1 MISRM
6 PENEGSLLSPV
17 PQAVN
22 IHEDGFALSPVVWLV
37 TGMDTPPAALL
48 QVETALYHAGVKEVE
63 IRSTPPEGGIAAT
76 AMPVVIY
83 MGKFLENQTVS
94 DALDLLGATT
104 AEGFHAEG
112 YVLAAGSTNSG
123 THMIVLAGMDEN
135 GIFYASQT
143 FSQLIFKKDPLGWIP
158 SVTVYDWPSMPVRG
172 VIEGFYGPPWSHEE
186 RLNQFSFYSKHKM
199 NAYVYAPKDD
209 PYHREKWR
217 TPYPQDKM
225 AEIKQL
231 VDAAKRNH
239 ITFTFA
245 ISPGNSITF
254 SDDSEFQK
262 LINKAQAVWDIGVR
276 SFALYLDDI
285 DPALRFPK
293 DKEKFGGDHNP
304 SAAAQA
310 FLLNRFNEEFIKTH
324 PGAKPLI
331 TVPTE
336 YYEEG
341 TSPYRE
347 RFAALVQPDIIVQWT
362 GIGVVAPSIRVK
374 DAQCI
379 HGIFQHPLLIWDNY
393 PVNDFDRNRLF
404 LAPLY
409 GRDAELYKET
419 EIIGITA
426 NPMNEAEASK
436 IPLYT
441 MAEYMWNPTGYEPEE
456 SLQKSLL
463 EFSGGREMNALRL
476 FVESCYGSLLNNH
489 KEPLSLKLEPLM
501 DAFWKQKEK
510 RAIGAE
516 ANELLHQ
523 FLELKN
529 VPNQLQQLGNSN
541 FLRET
546 EPYLIKLSLYGAAG
560 EAAVQL
566 VLMEKE
572 GDASQADTQRV
583 ILESLVE
590 KLVSI
595 PKKLSLS
602 AMNSFINRVLG
613 HDALNEGTKA
623 DSPAPTI
630 Y

>member
-1 MISRM
+1 MISRI
-6 PENEGSLLSPV
+6 PENESSLLSPV
-17 PQAVN
+17 PQVVK
-22 IHEDGFALSPVVWLV
+22 IHEDGFALSPIVWLV
-37 TGMDTPPAALL
+37 TGVDTPPAALL
-48 QVETALYHAGVKEVE
+48 HVETALYHAGVKEVE
-63 IRSTPPEGGIAAT
+63 IRSTPPEEGIAAT
-76 AMPVVIY
+76 AMPVMIY
-83 MGKFLENQTVS
+83 MGEFPSNQAVS
-94 DALDLLGATT
+94 DAIELLGA
-104 AEGFHAEG
+104 APPEGLNAEG
-112 YVLAAGSTNSG
+112 YVLAAGSTASG
-123 THMIVLAGMDEN
+123 THMIVLAGRDEN
-135 GIFYASQT
+135 GTFYAAQT
-143 FSQLIFKKDPLGWIP
+143 FSQLIIKKDPLGWIP
-158 SVTVYDWPSMPVRG
+158 SAVVYDWPSMPVRG

-186 RLNQFSFYSKHKM
+186 RLNQLSFYSKHKL

-217 TPYPQDKM
+217 TSYPQDKM
-225 AEIKQL
+225 EEIKQL

-254 SDDSEFQK
+254 SDDTEFQA
-262 LINKAQAVWDIGVR
+262 LMNKAQAVWDIGVR

-285 DPALRFPK
+285 DPALHFPM

-310 FLLNRFNEEFIKTH
+310 FLLNRFNDEFIKTH
-324 PGAKPLI
+324 PEAKPLI

-347 RFAALVQPDIIVQWT
+347 RFAALLQPDIIVQWT
-362 GIGVVAPSIRVK
+362 GIGVVAPSIRVT
-374 DAQCI
+374 DAQFI

-409 GRDAELYKET
+409 GRDVELYKED
-419 EIIGITA
+419 EIIGMTA

-441 MAEYMWNPTGYEPEE
+441 MAEYMWNPSGYEPEA

-463 EFSGGREMNALRL
+463 EFSGRREIKALRL

-489 KEPLSLKLEPLM
+489 EEPLSLRLEPLVET
-501 DAFWKQKEK
+501 FWDQKEK
-510 RAIGAE
+510 GAVAAE
-516 ANELLHQ
+516 AKELLHQ
-523 FLELKN
+523 FVELKN
-529 VPNQLQQLGNSN
+529 VPDQLQQLGNPN
-541 FLRET
+541 FLREA
-546 EPYLIKLSLYGAAG
+546 EPYLHKLSLYGAGG

-566 VLMEKE
+566 VQMEIE
-572 GDASQADTQRV
+572 GDSSQADIQRV
-583 ILESLVE
+583 ILERLVE
-590 KLVSI
+590 QLASI
-595 PKKLSLS
+595 PQKLSLS
-602 AMNSFINRVLG
+602 VLNSFINRVLG
-613 HDALNEGTKA
+613 REALTEATKA

>member
-1 MISRM
+1 MNSRM
-6 PENEGSLLSPV
+6 PKSEGSLLSPV
-17 PQAVN
+17 PQVVSYG
-22 IHEDGFALSPVVWLV
+22 EEGFALSPVVWLV
-37 TGMDTPPAALL
+37 TGVDTPPAALL
-48 QVETALYHAGVKEVE
+48 QVETSLYLAGVKEVE
-63 IRSTPPEGGIAAT
+63 IRSTPPEGGTADT

-83 MGKFLENQTVS
+83 MGKFPANQSIS
-94 DALDLLGATT
+94 DALNLLGATPPE
-104 AEGFHAEG
+104 ALNAEG
-112 YVLAAGSTNSG
+112 YVLAAGSTDSG
-123 THMIVLAGMDEN
+123 THMIVLAGIDEN
-135 GIFYASQT
+135 GTFYAAQT
-143 FSQLIFKKDPLGWIP
+143 FSQLIIKKHHFGWIP
-158 SVTVYDWPSMPVRG
+158 SVVVHDWPSMPVRG

-186 RLNQFSFYSKHKM
+186 RLNQLSFYSKHKM

-225 AEIKQL
+225 EEIKQL

-254 SDDSEFQK
+254 SDDTEFQD
-262 LINKAQAVWDIGVR
+262 LMNKAQAVWEIGVR

-285 DPALRFPK
+285 DPALRFPR

-304 SAAAQA
+304 PAAAQA
-310 FLLNRFNEEFIKTH
+310 FLLNRFNDEFIKTH

-347 RFAALVQPDIIVQWT
+347 QFAALVQPDIIVQWT

-374 DAQCI
+374 DAQFI

-409 GRDAELYKET
+409 GRDAELYKED

-441 MAEYMWNPTGYEPEE
+441 MAEYMWNPSGYEPEA

-463 EFSGGREMNALRL
+463 EFSGGREMKALRL

-489 KEPLSLKLEPLM
+489 KEPLSLQLEPLM
-501 DAFWKQKEK
+501 DAFWELKEK
-510 RAIGAE
+510 GAFTAE
-516 ANELLHQ
+516 AKELLHQ
-523 FLELKN
+523 FVELKN
-529 VPNQLQQLGNSN
+529 VPDQLHHLGNPN
-541 FLRET
+541 FLKET
-546 EPYLIKLSLYGAAG
+546 EPYLLKLSLYGAAG

-572 GDASQADTQRV
+572 GDASQADIQRV
-583 ILESLVE
+583 ILERLVE

-595 PKKLSLS
+595 PQKLSLS
-602 AMNSFINRVLG
+602 VMNLFINRVIG
-613 HDALNEGTKA
+613 REALTEGTKA